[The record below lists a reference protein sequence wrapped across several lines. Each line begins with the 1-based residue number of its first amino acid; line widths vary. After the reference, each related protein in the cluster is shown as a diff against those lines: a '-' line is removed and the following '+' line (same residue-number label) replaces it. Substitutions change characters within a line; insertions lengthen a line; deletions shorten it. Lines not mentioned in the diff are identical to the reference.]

1 MSISFTMWTQN
12 KSVYYT
18 NIKKYLAKYYKNA
31 NLVENCLIF
40 VILRNNAIVLV
51 ILNTQY
57 GYQFQSPCERSIY
70 VNNKLP

>member
-18 NIKKYLAKYYKNA
+18 NIKKYLAKYYKKA
-31 NLVENCLIF
+31 NLEENYFIF

-57 GYQFQSPCERSIY
+57 GYQFQSQCERSIY

>member
-1 MSISFTMWTQN
+1 MWTQN

-31 NLVENCLIF
+31 
-40 VILRNNAIVLV
+40 ILRNNAIVLV